1 MVCRMCWAIWWTS
14 SCCSTWY
21 PSPCNRMIELLCRV
35 LKLEGQRFN
44 DCHLD
49 SAGISTNLKD

>member
-1 MVCRMCWAIWWTS
+1 
-14 SCCSTWY
+14 
-21 PSPCNRMIELLCRV
+21 MIELLCRV